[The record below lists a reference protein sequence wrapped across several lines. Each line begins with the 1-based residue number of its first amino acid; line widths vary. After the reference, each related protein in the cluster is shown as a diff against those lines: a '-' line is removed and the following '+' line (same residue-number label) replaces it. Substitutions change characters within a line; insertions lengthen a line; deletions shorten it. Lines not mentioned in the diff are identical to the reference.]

1 MKDSSLLPTDDP
13 DAAHA
18 SLLTEKEQLI
28 KSTSKFYTTKLLS
41 PVNSMHEEDPK
52 ITFDDLD
59 PGTSYTI
66 TVNTIMN
73 GIEIASKEAKIYQ
86 MGN

>member
-1 MKDSSLLPTDDP
+1 MPSDDTGLT
-13 DAAHA
+13 HN
-18 SLLTEKEQLI
+18 SLLTEKEQLL
-28 KSTSKFYTTKLLS
+28 KSTSKFYITKLS
-41 PVNSMHEEDPK
+41 PVNSIDEDDPK

>member
-1 MKDSSLLPTDDP
+1 M
-13 DAAHA
+13 
-18 SLLTEKEQLI
+18 LTEKEQLI
-28 KSTSKFYTTKLLS
+28 NSTSKFYTQKLS
-41 PVNSMHEEDPK
+41 PMNSINEEDPK

-73 GIEIASKEAKIYQ
+73 GT
-86 MGN
+86 GFG

>member
-1 MKDSSLLPTDDP
+1 MSSID
-13 DAAHA
+13 
-18 SLLTEKEQLI
+18 
-28 KSTSKFYTTKLLS
+28 
-41 PVNSMHEEDPK
+41 EEDPK
-52 ITFDDLD
+52 IVFDDLD

-66 TVNTIMN
+66 TVTTIMN